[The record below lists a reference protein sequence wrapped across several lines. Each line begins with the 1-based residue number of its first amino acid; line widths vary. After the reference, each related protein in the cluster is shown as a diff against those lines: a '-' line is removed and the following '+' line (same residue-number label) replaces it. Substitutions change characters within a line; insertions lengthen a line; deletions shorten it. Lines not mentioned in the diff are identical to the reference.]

1 MILFNEVES
10 KETLLLLLTRR
21 LDRFGLRVN
30 QKKTQ
35 VWTAEEL
42 RRHRFRDLQALFHTK
57 ESKKDPDTVAQFVL
71 EYLKIPKDELARSW
85 NAGMPLLNRLL
96 FCNLESLPERLFEP
110 LLDRLTSAEYL
121 LVAGH
126 RELLRIAALNSRSVA
141 PVDIP
146 ERLRELSAKCV
157 HNAFHYEVVAF
168 ARSAK
173 MPALE
178 ASTLTRID
186 ELNALMANED

>member
-1 MILFNEVES
+1 M
-10 KETLLLLLTRR
+10 
-21 LDRFGLRVN
+21 
-30 QKKTQ
+30 
-35 VWTAEEL
+35 
-42 RRHRFRDLQALFHTK
+42 
-57 ESKKDPDTVAQFVL
+57 AQFVRD
-71 EYLKIPKDELARSW
+71 YLKIPKDELGNSW
-85 NAGMPLLNRLL
+85 NAGVPLLNRLL
-96 FCNLESLPERLFEP
+96 FSNLESLPKRLFEP

-126 RELLRIAALNSRSVA
+126 RELLRVAVLNSRSVA
-141 PVDIP
+141 PVDIA

-173 MPALE
+173 IPALE
-178 ASTLTRID
+178 ASTLARIH